1 MTDSSLNRRNFLA
14 GACSVAA
21 APFISPP
28 VLARPDINNRLVV
41 VVLRGG
47 MDSLAAVQPR
57 GDPLFAKYRP
67 RLAAA
72 DARHTHRSLD
82 LGGGFALNPAMQA
95 AADLWRS
102 DELAFVQAVSTPY
115 RDRRSHFE
123 GQDILENGT
132 GNASRRSGWLNRALT
147 ELPRGASSSAL
158 ETSGF
163 PSLTLRGRADIDH
176 WRPDIRRMPG
186 PHTYARL
193 MALYRD
199 DPAFAEALTSA
210 TALDKRYPPGRP
222 PSRGGKKP
230 ASATLDLIIRS
241 LRGDVRV
248 ALMSFGGWDSHAQ
261 QITKAKASFE
271 RLAEMIV
278 TLKAGVG
285 PAVWDK
291 TIVVFVTEFGRTVR
305 ENGSVGTDHGTGG
318 AMLLAG
324 GALRGGR
331 LYGKWPG
338 LGESDLL
345 AGRDLCPTD
354 DLRRYLGWVLRD
366 HLEIPAKAI
375 EDTVFPGVLLGASPR
390 LLG

>member
-1 MTDSSLNRRNFLA
+1 
-14 GACSVAA
+14 
-21 APFISPP
+21 
-28 VLARPDINNRLVV
+28 
-41 VVLRGG
+41 
-47 MDSLAAVQPR
+47 
-57 GDPLFAKYRP
+57 
-67 RLAAA
+67 
-72 DARHTHRSLD
+72 
-82 LGGGFALNPAMQA
+82 
-95 AADLWRS
+95 
-102 DELAFVQAVSTPY
+102 
-115 RDRRSHFE
+115 
-123 GQDILENGT
+123 
-132 GNASRRSGWLNRALT
+132 
-147 ELPRGASSSAL
+147 
-158 ETSGF
+158 
-163 PSLTLRGRADIDH
+163 
-176 WRPDIRRMPG
+176 
-186 PHTYARL
+186 
-193 MALYRD
+193 
-199 DPAFAEALTSA
+199 
-210 TALDKRYPPGRP
+210 
-222 PSRGGKKP
+222 
-230 ASATLDLIIRS
+230 
-241 LRGDVRV
+241 
-248 ALMSFGGWDSHAQ
+248 
-261 QITKAKASFE
+261 
-271 RLAEMIV
+271 MIV